1 MNIHRLLETK
11 NLSQY
16 TLSKKSGL
24 PLSTV
29 KKIIT
34 GKNKI
39 ENCSGKT
46 LRALANALDCTI
58 EELLDMSFDTY
69 TPNLHDFPSKNDYY
83 REVIGNRKNVVIAKE
98 SAANYLHLSNQDLD
112 KNVYVYSSNKLPEP
126 FVVTKVD
133 NFNDLNY
140 SKVDGVLVTS
150 VDQTINDLLT
160 DNESDEQVIR
170 ESLATYY
177 FDNNESFD
185 NLAINSVNEK
195 AFEYYADQAIHY
207 YDESE
212 EDE

>member
-1 MNIHRLLETK
+1 MNIYKVLETK
-11 NLSQY
+11 KLNQY
-16 TLSKKSGL
+16 TLAKKSGL

-39 ENCSGKT
+39 ENCSGRT

-58 EELLDMSFDTY
+58 EELLNMSFDTN
-69 TPNLHDFPSKNDYY
+69 TPNVQDFPNKKDYY
-83 REVIGNRKNVVIAKE
+83 KKVIGDRKNVVIAKE

-112 KNVYVYSSNKLPEP
+112 RNVYVYSSNYLPEP
-126 FVVTKVD
+126 FIVTKVD
-133 NFNDLNY
+133 NFNNLDY
-140 SKVDGVLVTS
+140 SKVNGLLVTS

-160 DNESDEQVIR
+160 DKESDEQVIR

-177 FDNNESFD
+177 FDNDESFD
-185 NLAINSVNEK
+185 NLKINSVNEEVFK
-195 AFEYYADQAIHY
+195 YYADQAIHY

-212 EDE
+212 DE